1 MMSEK
6 CLSNP
11 DSVEAHNASIVPLSQ
26 QWRQDGREK
35 GEPRMNL
42 DIDIVTNWLITNGSR
57 IAVIIIGSLLAIW
70 IIRIVINRSKRGL
83 VLPDKVGVERAKR
96 AETLARIVENTLR
109 AVILAAALLMILKQ
123 VGIEIGPLLA
133 GAGVVGLAIGF
144 GAQSLVKDVIGGFF
158 ILLENHMNVGDVVQ
172 ISGVSGLVESI
183 NLRVTVLRDLEG
195 RVHIVPN
202 GEIGVVTNMTKEWSR
217 ALLDIGVAYK
227 EDVDGVISVLEEV
240 GEGMRTDE
248 TFGPLILEPIEVL
261 GLDSFG
267 DSSVNI
273 RVMMKTRPIEQWKIA
288 REFRK
293 RVKKVFD
300 EKGIEIPFPHRTIYI
315 GEAPSEARLKVD
327 LQEGNKA
334 VPGAAGEGG

>member
-1 MMSEK
+1 M
-6 CLSNP
+6 
-11 DSVEAHNASIVPLSQ
+11 
-26 QWRQDGREK
+26 
-35 GEPRMNL
+35 
-42 DIDIVTNWLITNGSR
+42 DIDMNIVTNWLITNGSR

-70 IIRIVINRSKRGL
+70 IIRIVINRSKRRL
-83 VLPDKVGVERAKR
+83 VLPDRYGAERLKR
-96 AETLARIVENTLR
+96 TETLARIVETTLSV
-109 AVILAAALLMILKQ
+109 VILVGALLMILKQ

-172 ISGVSGLVESI
+172 ISGVAGLVESI

-195 RVHIVPN
+195 KVHIVPN

-227 EDVDGVISVLEEV
+227 EDVDRVISVLEEV
-240 GEGMRTDE
+240 GEGMRMDE
-248 TFGPLILEPIEVL
+248 TFGQLILEPMEVL

-273 RVMMKTRPIEQWKIA
+273 RVMIKTRPIEQWKIA

-293 RVKKVFD
+293 RIKKAFD

-327 LQEGNKA
+327 LQEGSKA

>member
-1 MMSEK
+1 
-6 CLSNP
+6 
-11 DSVEAHNASIVPLSQ
+11 
-26 QWRQDGREK
+26 
-35 GEPRMNL
+35 MNIG
-42 DIDIVTNWLITNGSR
+42 IDAVTNWLITNGSR

-70 IIRIVINRSKRGL
+70 IIRIVIGRSKRKL
-83 VLPDKVGVERAKR
+83 VLPDKYGVERAKR
-96 AETLARIVENTLR
+96 TETLSRLVETTLSV
-109 AVILAAALLMILKQ
+109 VILTGALLMILKQ

-158 ILLENHMNVGDVVQ
+158 ILLENHMNVGDVVK
-172 ISGVSGLVESI
+172 ISGVAGLVESI

-195 RVHIVPN
+195 KVHVVPN

-217 ALLDIGVAYK
+217 AVLEIGVAYK
-227 EDVDGVISVLEEV
+227 EDVDEVIEVLEEV
-240 GEGMRTDE
+240 GEGMRRDE
-248 TFGPLILEPIEVL
+248 IFGKLILEPMEVL

-273 RVMMKTRPIEQWKIA
+273 KVMMKTRPIEQWKIA

-293 RVKKVFD
+293 RVKKAFD
-300 EKGIEIPFPHRTIYI
+300 EKGIEIPFPHRTVYI

-327 LQEGNKA
+327 VQEGSKA
-334 VPGAAGEGG
+334 APGAAGEGG

>member
-1 MMSEK
+1 
-6 CLSNP
+6 
-11 DSVEAHNASIVPLSQ
+11 
-26 QWRQDGREK
+26 
-35 GEPRMNL
+35 MNI
-42 DIDIVTNWLITNGSR
+42 DIDTVVNWLITNGSR

-70 IIRIVINRSKRGL
+70 IIRIIISRSKRKL
-83 VLPDKVGVERAKR
+83 VHPDKIGVERAKR
-96 AETLARIVENTLR
+96 TETLARIVEATLR
-109 AVILAAALLMILKQ
+109 VVILTGAFLMVLKQ

-158 ILLENHMNVGDVVQ
+158 ILFENHMNVGDVVK
-172 ISGVSGLVESI
+172 ISGVAGLVESI

-195 RVHIVPN
+195 KVHIVPN
-202 GEIGVVTNMTKEWSR
+202 GEIGVVTNMTKEYSR
-217 ALLDIGVAYK
+217 AVLEIGVAYK
-227 EDVDGVISVLEEV
+227 ENVDRVIEVLEEV
-240 GEGMRTDE
+240 GEGMQKDE
-248 TFGPLILEPIEVL
+248 AFGKLILEPLEVL

-273 RVMMKTRPIEQWKIA
+273 KVRMKTRPIEQWNVA

-293 RVKKVFD
+293 RVKTAFD

-327 LQEGNKA
+327 TQGGSKA
-334 VPGAAGEGG
+334 APGTAGEEG